1 MRNLTEL
8 SLKNKTL
15 VWYFIVVIALAGVF
29 SYMKLGRMEDPAYT
43 VRKMVVTVAW
53 PGATAQQMEEQVTD
67 KLEKSFKT
75 LRILTIFEAI
85 LNRGVPLYSLIW
97 TIK

>member
-15 VWYFIVVIALAGVF
+15 VWYFIVVIALAGIF
-29 SYMKLGRMEDPAYT
+29 SYMKLGRMEDPTY
-43 VRKMVVTVAW
+43 
-53 PGATAQQMEEQVTD
+53 
-67 KLEKSFKT
+67 
-75 LRILTIFEAI
+75 TIFEAI